1 MIYTFGDGFAAG
13 YIWPEWPQ
21 FLEIL
26 TQQKIKNY
34 GHIGAG
40 NEYIFNCAVKSALT
54 ATSDDVF
61 IVQWADPTRFD
72 KIIEDEEWK
81 NLQKTD
87 EVYADINSTVFNQ
100 LWWST
105 SASLLSE
112 ISNYKQFYVQ
122 SQQAVN
128 RTVLYMISLSKML
141 DSLGIKHLYFYTNI
155 HPDDYYDHDFKS
167 ELEKLPWIDINSSMM
182 NWCVQFSDKGNHMQP
197 SPITHYR
204 YVVEKILPRL
214 EISEPKISL
223 EPLIKKYNFSAF
235 DPDASCIWE
244 EFKHEADLLLK

>member
-13 YIWPEWPQ
+13 HIWPEWPQ

-54 ATSDDVF
+54 ATPEDIF
-61 IVQWADPTRFD
+61 IVQWADPNRFD
-72 KIIEDEEWK
+72 KIIEDDKWK

-87 EVYADINSTVFNQ
+87 KVYADINSTVFNQ

-105 SASLLSE
+105 SASLLPE
-112 ISNYKQFYVQ
+112 INQYKEIYIQP
-122 SQQAVN
+122 QQATN
-128 RTVLYMISLSKML
+128 RSILYMLALSKML
-141 DSLGIKHLYFYTNI
+141 DSLGIKHLYFFTNE
-155 HPDDYYDHDFKS
+155 HLNDYCKHNYQS
-167 ELEKLPWIDINSSMM
+167 ELEKLPWIDSDSSMLD
-182 NWCVQFSDKGNHMQP
+182 WCAQFSDRGNQIQP
-197 SPITHYR
+197 APIIHYR

-214 EISEPKISL
+214 KISL
-223 EPLIKKYNFSAF
+223 VASLEDLIKKYDFLAY
-235 DPDASCIWE
+235 DPDRDHIWE
-244 EFKHEADLLLK
+244 VFKHEANLLFK